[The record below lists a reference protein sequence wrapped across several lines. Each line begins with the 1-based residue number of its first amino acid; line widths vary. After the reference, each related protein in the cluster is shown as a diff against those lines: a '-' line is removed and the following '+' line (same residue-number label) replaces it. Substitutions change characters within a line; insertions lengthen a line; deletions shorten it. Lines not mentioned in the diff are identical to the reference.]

1 VILVAGTVRIAPDK
15 LDAARPAMAR
25 VIAATRAEDGCLAY
39 AYAADLLEPG
49 LIHVA
54 ERWRDRDALRAHFA
68 TAHMAEWR
76 AAQPGLGLFAR
87 NLRIYETDEGEP
99 V

>member
-1 VILVAGTVRIAPDK
+1 MIIVAGTVRIAAER

-39 AYAADLLEPG
+39 AYAQDLLDPG

-68 TAHMAEWR
+68 AAHMVEWR
-76 AAQPGLGLFAR
+76 AAQPGLGLFDKS
-87 NLRIYETDEGEP
+87 LRIYETDEGEP
-99 V
+99 I